1 MTRLLVRGLISA
13 RISALVMLCEKVS
26 LVLSGR
32 EKKVADFRS
41 SVVKTGEKDGVVQED
56 AR

>member
-1 MTRLLVRGLISA
+1 MRGLISA

-41 SVVKTGEKDGVVQED
+41 SVVKTGEKDGVVQKD

>member
-1 MTRLLVRGLISA
+1 
-13 RISALVMLCEKVS
+13 MLCEKVS